1 MKAAIKNLLDK
12 NSKTIYN
19 RYVRDKSNVNIV
31 LAQALQQINSHQQ
44 LSFPSAAI
52 ELIRDCIEKKFYSI
66 KTVKKNLN
74 SSIKEKTSFKRFS
87 TLMDILPEYV
97 PPIEFKAA
105 QEIAIIAD
113 SYRSISEIYQQASW
127 AGDVHNHFHISSSF
141 GDKGRILNTIIR
153 IMRCESCLELGTAY
167 GMSALF
173 ILDALTSIGKTGHL
187 TTIEGLDIQFSLAS
201 KMLNTRYEDRVSC
214 HLGMTQDILPKLV
227 KSMDKIDF
235 MFHDAAHTKEHYIR
249 DFTNVLPILL
259 PGSIIVFDDI
269 RWNAGLFSAKN
280 TLCYEGWMKIIAN
293 PRVVWAVEIDKTIG
307 LALLGE

>member
-1 MKAAIKNLLDK
+1 MKALIKNFL
-12 NSKTIYN
+12 NQTSKTIYN
-19 RYVRDKSNVNIV
+19 LYVRDRSNIDIV
-31 LAQALQQINSHQQ
+31 LAQTLQQINAHQQ
-44 LSFPSAAI
+44 LSFPSACI
-52 ELIRDCIEKKFYSI
+52 ELLRDSIEKKFYNI
-66 KTVKKNLN
+66 QTVKKTLD
-74 SSIKEKTSFKRFS
+74 SAPIDTIYLKRFS
-87 TLMDILPEYV
+87 TLMDILSKSV
-97 PPIEFKAA
+97 APIEFKAA
-105 QEIAIIAD
+105 KEIAIIGD
-113 SYRSISEIYQQASW
+113 SYRSISDIYQQSGW

-153 IMRCESCLELGTAY
+153 IMRCENCLELGTAY

-173 ILDALTSIGKTGHL
+173 ILEALTSIGKTGHL
-187 TTIEGLDIQFSLAS
+187 TTIEGLDLQFSLAS

-214 HLGMTQDILPKLV
+214 HLGMTQEILPKLV
-227 KSMDKIDF
+227 KSIDKIDF

-249 DFTNVLPILL
+249 DFTNVLPVLL